1 MSYFV
6 MLYILTLFLFIV
18 KLVNLFSRLFCY
30 WMYYCGEMKIF
41 DEARDDGVAP
51 WQCIS
56 WTIMQIIC
64 ALLQTDN
71 HASTSSLNFT
81 GWMLLLTHKEQCQST
96 EALCL
101 PEFSEIPQTSYTSS
115 RFDTRHLSF

>member
-1 MSYFV
+1 
-6 MLYILTLFLFIV
+6 
-18 KLVNLFSRLFCY
+18 
-30 WMYYCGEMKIF
+30 MYYCGEMKIF

-81 GWMLLLTHKEQCQST
+81 GRMIVLTPKEQCQST

-101 PEFSEIPQTSYTSS
+101 PEFSEIPQTLYPHYRRSS
-115 RFDTRHLSF
+115 RFDTRRLSF